1 MRRTVAC
8 LRIDLDN
15 RAGLANDARVSRLL
29 ARLALLLAFFSSA
42 CGSGD
47 PAPPPAAPSPPPAAL
62 DVVPPPAPA
71 PPAPAGYEVHE
82 WGLLSVD
89 ALPGAPAGPVTLAA
103 VPWRSANPLGTGG
116 GGGSGPAPH
125 FPMGAGLGKPVL
137 YVHLADGTDEVTFT
151 ARVTLPGAGTI
162 AEHWP
167 LRTLDAPGTVTWSG
181 VRAHRGVCG
190 PRRYPALNDPP
201 CNGRDG
207 CEAAE
212 LATYETA
219 DGACLSAQG
228 DFDHLFY
235 RGELPTLEAPLVVQR
250 GSLGAIV
257 ARNPTSELIGPFV
270 VRVTVRGAR
279 LSVLVSDAVGEGGEV
294 SIPSPTAA
302 PIPTS
307 AVRGAPARAAGIQ
320 ALEAGMRGIGLTQP
334 EIDAFGRAWWDEI
347 FSTSAPQER
356 RGRLGDHGTARVY
369 VVRDELIYWV
379 PQGLADRAATLHF
392 EPPPRAIRRAL
403 LVRQAL

>member
-1 MRRTVAC
+1 V
-8 LRIDLDN
+8 
-15 RAGLANDARVSRLL
+15 
-29 ARLALLLAFFSSA
+29 
-42 CGSGD
+42 
-47 PAPPPAAPSPPPAAL
+47 
-62 DVVPPPAPA
+62 PAPA
-71 PPAPAGYEVHE
+71 PPALVQAGYEVHE

-103 VPWRSANPLGTGG
+103 VPWRSANLLGTGG
-116 GGGSGPAPH
+116 GSGSGPAP
-125 FPMGAGLGKPVL
+125 FEGFGLGKPVL

-181 VRAHRGVCG
+181 VRAHRGACG
-190 PRRYPALNDPP
+190 PRAYPALTDPP
-201 CNGRDG
+201 CAGLDG

-219 DGACLSAQG
+219 DGACLTAQG

-235 RGELPTLEAPLVVQR
+235 RGELPTLDAPLVVTR
-250 GSLGAIV
+250 GPLGAII

-270 VRVTVRGAR
+270 VRVSVRNGR

-302 PIPTS
+302 PIPPS

-320 ALEAGMRGIGLTQP
+320 ALEAGLRGIGLTQP
-334 EIDAFGRAWWDEI
+334 EIDAFGRAWWDQI
-347 FSTSAPQER
+347 FSTTAPPHGA
-356 RGRLGDHGTARVY
+356 GRSGYVGAARPY

-379 PQGLADRAATLHF
+379 PQSLADRAAVLHF
-392 EPPPRAIRRAL
+392 EPQPRAVRRAL